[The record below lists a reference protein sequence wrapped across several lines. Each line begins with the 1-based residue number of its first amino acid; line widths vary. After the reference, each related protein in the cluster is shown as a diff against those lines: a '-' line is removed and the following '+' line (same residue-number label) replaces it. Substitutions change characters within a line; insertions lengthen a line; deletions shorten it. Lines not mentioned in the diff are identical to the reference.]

1 MGGEVMK
8 VVINGCYGGFGLSQE
23 AKELY
28 AKKKGFE
35 LFFYKSEIGSE
46 KFTRIEKEERF
57 GSFSFTKDLGEIFEG
72 FQSQKD
78 YYWSD
83 YALDR
88 TDPMFIE
95 VVEELGEKAN
105 SWASELKIVEIPDGT
120 NYTID
125 NYDGI
130 ESIHEVHN
138 AWY

>member
-1 MGGEVMK
+1 MK

-35 LFFYKSEIGSE
+35 LFFYKNEMGSE

-57 GSFSFTKDLGEIFEG
+57 GSYSFTRDFGDKVVG
-72 FQSQKD
+72 FQKD
-78 YYWSD
+78 NYWSD
-83 YALDR
+83 YALER
-88 TDPMFIE
+88 TDTILIE
-95 VVEELGEKAN
+95 VVEELGKKAN
-105 SWASELKIVEIPDGT
+105 SWASELKVVEIPDGT
-120 NYTID
+120 NYTI
-125 NYDGI
+125 NEYDGI